1 MEEKVRPKV
10 FEGLKKLESAK
21 KMGGLKM
28 LEGQIILPVPSPCLH
43 QTSGD

>member
-1 MEEKVRPKV
+1 MEEKERPKV
-10 FEGLKKLESAK
+10 FEGLKKLESGR

-28 LEGQIILPVPSPCLH
+28 LQDQTILPVPSLCLH

>member
-1 MEEKVRPKV
+1 MEEKERPKLL
-10 FEGLKKLESAK
+10 EGLKKLEGAR

-28 LEGQIILPVPSPCLH
+28 LEGQTILPVPSPCLH